1 MLISRQGGILTGMEA
16 LLSSEVDMSLSIV
29 DYHGLPQDM
38 PIACQRQVSC
48 SKLESFFRVSVD
60 LLSEPC
66 ISEMF
71 LMGLLSSRV
80 LQGAVWGLRGPY
92 IISQHYS
99 HKLEFFCSSHMLYL
113 GIFPDKLP
121 IYQFYNQF
129 MSEESQLLT
138 VDLGDMVLRC
148 RLQSEMW

>member
-1 MLISRQGGILTGMEA
+1 MLISRQGGMLTQILTGMEA

-29 DYHGLPQDM
+29 DCHGLPQDM

-80 LQGAVWGLRGPY
+80 LQGAV
-92 IISQHYS
+92 
-99 HKLEFFCSSHMLYL
+99 
-113 GIFPDKLP
+113 
-121 IYQFYNQF
+121 
-129 MSEESQLLT
+129 
-138 VDLGDMVLRC
+138 
-148 RLQSEMW
+148 